1 MKDKIPVTL
10 NDNHM
15 YSCAVNVIAYNN
27 ENDVSQLEI
36 TLDDRL
42 LDYWVFIDFEKPDGT
57 KIKTPKLNIVGNVA
71 TYVIPR
77 SLVDIDGSLKAQIV
91 LQNEKDV
98 VWKSS
103 IKTYRVKSSINATD
117 DIPEQEKE
125 DFITE
130 AQKLLEEIK
139 NSGGT
144 GGSCLLTE
152 VTITID
158 ENGGEETIVP
168 VTKLELDYTSVELE
182 VGQGMQIACSVLPSN
197 ATNNAIT
204 WSSSD
209 STKVKVE
216 EGYITAL
223 ASGNATITAKSVEN
237 PSISASCLVTVPQTS
252 EGGDSGEDTTVEVT
266 SITLDKTNLN
276 LKVDE
281 TVTLKATVLPTNAT
295 NKNVVWSSSD
305 NSKATVNNGVVTALA
320 EGNVTITARSQS
332 NTSITATCGVTIEAK
347 ETGGGTGG
355 ETGQTITV
363 DFNDLDIQTGLK
375 KKDGSTVTTIDKT
388 HYVEF
393 PYKEGMF
400 ISTNMNAGWVSNYP
414 AFMVYDGSAYNIPEY
429 TKDNTTFTTT
439 LTDYAEGS
447 TVYVNI
453 YSSIV
458 NDVLNNP
465 SGSLPLNNC
474 YYTYTVGG
482 AE

>member
-1 MKDKIPVTL
+1 MKKT
-10 NDNHM
+10 DN
-15 YSCAVNVIAYNN
+15 YGLALY
-27 ENDVSQLEI
+27 
-36 TLDDRL
+36 
-42 LDYWVFIDFEKPDGT
+42 
-57 KIKTPKLNIVGNVA
+57 
-71 TYVIPR
+71 
-77 SLVDIDGSLKAQIV
+77 
-91 LQNEKDV
+91 
-98 VWKSS
+98 
-103 IKTYRVKSSINATD
+103 
-117 DIPEQEKE
+117 EKE
-125 DFITE
+125 DKMNITAEENSLNANMKIIDNALKEKANNEDIPTKVSELENDKNYLTSVPSEFVTDTELQEKKYATESFVSNKIAE
-130 AQKLLEEIK
+130 AQL
-139 NSGGT
+139 

-158 ENGGEETIVP
+158 EDGEEETTVP

-182 VGQGMQIACSVLPSN
+182 VGQGMQLACSVLPSN

-237 PSISASCLVTVPQTS
+237 SSITASCLVTVPQTS
-252 EGGDSGEDTTVEVT
+252 EGGDEGDTTVDVT
-266 SITLDKTNLN
+266 SITLDKTSLS

-281 TVTLKATVLPTNAT
+281 IATLKATVLPTNAT

-305 NSKATVNNGVVTALA
+305 NSKATVSNGVVTALA

-332 NTSITATCGVTIEAK
+332 NTSITATCSVTIEAK
-347 ETGGGTGG
+347 ETGGGTSG

-400 ISTNMNAGWVSNYP
+400 ISTNMNASWLNNYP

-453 YSSIV
+453 WSSVV
-458 NDVLNNP
+458 NGVLNTP
-465 SGSLPLNNC
+465 PGSLPLNNC